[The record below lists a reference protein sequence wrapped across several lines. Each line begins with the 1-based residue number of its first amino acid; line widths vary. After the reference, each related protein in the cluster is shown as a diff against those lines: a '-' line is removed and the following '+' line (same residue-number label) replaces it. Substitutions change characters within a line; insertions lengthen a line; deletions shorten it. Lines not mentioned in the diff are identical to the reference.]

1 MYNYKYCIIMYIYLL
16 LLLYILAVKRISEE
30 NDY

>member
-1 MYNYKYCIIMYIYLL
+1 MYNYKYCIIMYIYL